1 MAVKAELQ
9 DILKERY
16 GINKNISQ
24 PLSPLEC
31 QQLITLLSS
40 ETGVAKVV
48 ESFIDK
54 NKELTTKNQQLGKR
68 VVKAEKGVAVE
79 KGKVEF
85 EQERVEVLK
94 NELKLA
100 RMELQNRQGGVNP
113 IQDSSQESSIENG
126 VPMLTERLKML
137 EREMTVLTSDNKK
150 LVEVNDDLKKDN
162 NEMKNI
168 VDAIR
173 LRFSLEVEQVL
184 KSDNSGIR
192 RAITQMYKSVLG

>member
-9 DILKERY
+9 NILKERY

-24 PLSPLEC
+24 PLSSLEC

-68 VVKAEKGVAVE
+68 VVKAEKEVD
-79 KGKVEF
+79 F

-113 IQDSSQESSIENG
+113 IQDLSQESSIENG

>member
-54 NKELTTKNQQLGKR
+54 NKELTTKNQQL
-68 VVKAEKGVAVE
+68 VAVE

-100 RMELQNRQGGVNP
+100 RMELQNRQGGINP

-126 VPMLTERLKML
+126 VPMLTERLKIL

>member
-9 DILKERY
+9 NILKERY
-16 GINKNISQ
+16 GINKNISK
-24 PLSPLEC
+24 PLSVVEC

-40 ETGVAKVV
+40 ETGVAKVI

-54 NKELTTKNQQLGKR
+54 NEELANTSRKLGKR
-68 VVKAEKGVAVE
+68 NVKLAKEIEV
-79 KGKVEF
+79 
-85 EQERVEVLK
+85 EQEKATVLQ

-100 RMELQNRQGGVNP
+100 RMELQNRQGGVSPIPNP
-113 IQDSSQESSIENG
+113 SEASSIDNQ
-126 VPMLTERLKML
+126 VPILTDRLKML
-137 EREMTVLTSDNKK
+137 EREMNTLASDNKK
-150 LVEVNDDLKKDN
+150 LVEVNDELKKDN

-184 KSDNSGIR
+184 KSDNNGIR
-192 RAITQMYKSVLG
+192 KAIIQMYKSVLG

>member
-9 DILKERY
+9 NILKERY

-24 PLSPLEC
+24 PLSALEC
-31 QQLITLLSS
+31 QQLIRLLSS

-54 NKELTTKNQQLGKR
+54 NKELVTKNQQLGKR
-68 VVKAEKGVAVE
+68 NVKLVE
-79 KGKVEF
+79 KVEV
-85 EQERVEVLK
+85 EQEKATVLQ

-100 RMELQNRQGGVNP
+100 RMELQNRQGGV
-113 IQDSSQESSIENG
+113 SSIPNPSEESGIDNQ
-126 VPMLTERLKML
+126 VPVLTDRLKML
-137 EREMTVLTSDNKK
+137 EREMNTLASDNKK

-184 KSDNSGIR
+184 ESDNNGIR
-192 RAITQMYKSVLG
+192 KAITQMYRSVLG